1 MSEPA
6 DLHQI
11 AYVSRST
18 VASGDAEAVVQD
30 ILATA
35 RRKNPAAG
43 LTGALLFSD
52 GYFAQV
58 LEGPIDPLELT
69 FEAIQE
75 DTRHDEVRVL
85 FYRAVPARAFSDWS
99 MAFAGA
105 VDASAL
111 SDTLRS
117 SFGSAEALD
126 APKAGKDLLQVLD
139 RLIDRSEAVRRLR
152 G

>member
-1 MSEPA
+1 MTT
-6 DLHQI
+6 DDNLHQI

-18 VASGDAEAVVQD
+18 ASTGGAEVAVQD

-43 LTGALLFSD
+43 LSGALLFSE

-58 LEGPIDPLELT
+58 LEGPLGPLEET
-69 FEAIQE
+69 FELIQE
-75 DTRHDEVRVL
+75 DPRHDNVRVL
-85 FYRAVPARAFSDWS
+85 FYRPVDARAFSGWS

-105 VDASAL
+105 LDPDTLPA
-111 SDTLRS
+111 TLRS
-117 SFGSAEALD
+117 SFGTSTEID
-126 APKAGKDLLQVLD
+126 APKAGQDLIGVLD
-139 RLIDRSEAVRRLR
+139 RLLDLSENARKLR